1 MARTRVMAR
10 PRTARRSIGRP
21 HPVPGVDARE
31 LLLDAALSL
40 FAEQGIAGTTI
51 AEIAV
56 QAGVTPA
63 MVHYYFTNRDRLLD
77 ALVRER
83 LQRILTTVWSPVT
96 ASNEVVPMLRGLV
109 QRILRAVELNP
120 WLPSLWIREIAT
132 EGGQLRSRLLKT
144 LPFEYVQH
152 LISVVTAA
160 QRRGEVIPQLEP
172 RLMPVSV
179 IGLTLLPLAAIGIFQ
194 QIAPMRSVN
203 RADIARNAEALLVNA
218 VSRAVQRRGGVA

>member
-1 MARTRVMAR
+1 MARTRA
-10 PRTARRSIGRP
+10 ARRSIGRP

-31 LLLDAALSL
+31 LLLDAAVSL

-56 QAGVTPA
+56 RAGVTPA

-83 LQRILTTVWSPVT
+83 LQRILTTVWAPVM
-96 ASNEVVPMLRGLV
+96 ASKQPVPMLRGLV
-109 QRILRAVELNP
+109 QRILATVQANP
-120 WLPSLWIREIAT
+120 WLPSLWIREIVT
-132 EGGQLRSRLLKT
+132 EGGQLRSRLLKA

-152 LISVVTAA
+152 MISVVNAA

-179 IGLTLLPLAAIGIFQ
+179 IGLTLLPFAAIGILQ
-194 QIAPMRSVN
+194 QMPPTRSLQHV
-203 RADIARNAEALLVNA
+203 DIARNAEALLVNA
-218 VSRAVQRRGGVA
+218 VSRAAQRRGAAQ

>member
-1 MARTRVMAR
+1 VPRTR
-10 PRTARRSIGRP
+10 TLRRSIGRP

-31 LLLDAALSL
+31 LLLDAAVAL

-56 QAGVTPA
+56 RAGVTPA

-109 QRILRAVELNP
+109 QRILQAVELNP
-120 WLPSLWIREIAT
+120 WLPSLWIREIVT
-132 EGGQLRSRLLKT
+132 EGGQLRSRLLKA
-144 LPFEYVQH
+144 LPVDYVQH
-152 LISVVTAA
+152 VISIIAAA
-160 QRRGEVIPQLEP
+160 QRRGEIIPQLEP
-172 RLMPVSV
+172 RLLPVSV
-179 IGLTLLPLAAIGIFQ
+179 IGLTLLPFAASGILQ
-194 QIAPMRSVN
+194 QIPPLRGVG
-203 RADIARNAEALLVNA
+203 RADIARNAEALLVSA
-218 VSRAVQRRGGVA
+218 VSKVAQRRGAPGKGP